1 MQDHRFEVLRLVEVL
16 LHQLEGKLQF
26 ELLLQGVALLK
37 TLKFE
42 LLLLGVERLKMLKF
56 ELLLQGVALLKTFK
70 FELLLQGVALLSVE
84 ERLKVMES

>member
-16 LHQLEGKLQF
+16 LHQLESKLQ
-26 ELLLQGVALLK
+26 
-37 TLKFE
+37 
-42 LLLLGVERLKMLKF
+42 F

>member
-1 MQDHRFEVLRLVEVL
+1 LVEVL
-16 LHQLEGKLQF
+16 LHQLESKLQF

-37 TLKFE
+37 T
-42 LLLLGVERLKMLKF
+42 LKF

>member
-16 LHQLEGKLQF
+16 MHQLEGKLQ
-26 ELLLQGVALLK
+26 
-37 TLKFE
+37 
-42 LLLLGVERLKMLKF
+42 F